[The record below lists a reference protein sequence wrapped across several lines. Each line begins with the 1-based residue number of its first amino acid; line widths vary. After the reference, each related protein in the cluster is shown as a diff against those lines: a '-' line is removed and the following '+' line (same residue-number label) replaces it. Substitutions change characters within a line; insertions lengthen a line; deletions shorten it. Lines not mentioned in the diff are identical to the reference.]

1 MVLSWFW
8 PGFALVSPRSCLV
21 LAWIAVW
28 LSFLLLGVVFVCL
41 SICFLRLCVS
51 FFVHHL
57 FGALFVYIYIG
68 TYIVVLVSGCFPFAG
83 PFRG

>member
-8 PGFALVSPRSCLV
+8 LGFALVLPWSCLV

-28 LSFLLLGVVFVCL
+28 LSFLLVGVVFCL
-41 SICFLRLCVS
+41 FVPLFSAPVRK

-57 FGALFVYIYIG
+57 FGALF
-68 TYIVVLVSGCFPFAG
+68 
-83 PFRG
+83 